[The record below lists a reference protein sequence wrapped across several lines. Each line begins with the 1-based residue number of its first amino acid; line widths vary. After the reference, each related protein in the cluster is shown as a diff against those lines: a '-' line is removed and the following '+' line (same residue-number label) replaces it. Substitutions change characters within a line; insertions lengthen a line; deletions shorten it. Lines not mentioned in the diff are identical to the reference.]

1 MTVCGL
7 IFFAVNAGVLAP
19 AESYSL
25 RWDPKKGDASEFMF
39 GMETPGAEPKYV
51 VSARLRQ
58 VVDSV
63 SGEGYRTKTTNLG
76 TDIRMGADEMRDA
89 RKTETTV
96 DFDARGMVKGFVG
109 LKDTEARDA
118 WSLGRVRS
126 FVAPEKPVAV
136 GGGWQVVYPERGKVP
151 GVRLS
156 YTLRSVTDGR
166 ATVEMVVAGNDR
178 ERPEMGRGT
187 WIIDAKTGQ
196 WIAMDATIRGLIND
210 GKTTAA
216 LNLRR

>member
-7 IFFAVNAGVLAP
+7 IFVVVNVWVLAP
-19 AESYSL
+19 ADEYSL
-25 RWDPKKGDASEFMF
+25 RWMPKQGDASEFTF

-51 VSARLRQ
+51 VSARLKQ

-76 TDIRMGADEMRDA
+76 TDIRVGADEMRDA

-96 DFDARGMVKGFVG
+96 EFDARGMVKGFAG

-136 GGGWQVVYPERGKVP
+136 GGGWQVIYPEKGKIP
-151 GVRLS
+151 GVRMS
-156 YTLRSVTDGR
+156 YTLRSVSDGK
-166 ATVEMVVAGNDR
+166 AFVEMVVAGNDR
-178 ERPEMGRGT
+178 ERPEMGRGI
-187 WIIDAKTGQ
+187 WVIDAKSGQ
-196 WIAMDATIRGLIND
+196 WISMDATVQGLIND
-210 GKTTAA
+210 GKTTVMVS
-216 LNLRR
+216 LRR